1 MPIAILFA
9 LGLYGIVSIICNV
22 SLQKTWN
29 LININC
35 LFLSLLE
42 IFHSFGEFLIICE
55 GTTNLD
61 LYLPLLGTHGHWEWG
76 SWASPT
82 HCDMGS
88 QFLWSSSKTSDF
100 QTVTLYYLLGLLL
113 YVLLNYVYLFK
124 NHFSWNWP
132 PQHISVQW
140 HFVTNLI
147 YELVSVLIISS
158 IKTLIYQ

>member
-1 MPIAILFA
+1 MTVTRHRVIKMITKTYMPIAILFA

-100 QTVTLYYLLGLLL
+100 QTVTLGTLLL
-113 YVLLNYVYLFK
+113 IRSLTLC
-124 NHFSWNWP
+124 
-132 PQHISVQW
+132 
-140 HFVTNLI
+140 LI
-147 YELVSVLIISS
+147 KLCLVV
-158 IKTLIYQ
+158 